1 MSNPDEDVFVIC
13 GGQGASKTVSILELI
28 IQSLLN
34 SDKEATVLSSELSK
48 MKRTVIRDYK
58 KICKDWG
65 VIQDESDF
73 NKSESKHEYSNG
85 SYLDFLGADV
95 NDIGKGFRRD
105 LLYINEADKMEI
117 DTAVQ
122 FISRAKL
129 TIIDYNPDALFWGDD
144 YINENNF
151 LRLTFEDNEYL
162 SKSEVKSILDYKNK
176 GFHNPDLPTEKLFK
190 DSNIKNKYWANKWKV
205 YGLGLVGALEGVVFT
220 NWEIIESI
228 PEQSKYVKSGIDFG
242 YTNDPTTIIDKYT
255 FNGIPIYDEALYEK
269 GLVNSAI
276 AKELKS
282 FKRNVVAD
290 SAEPKSIQ
298 EIKNYGVLIKGAEKG
313 KDSISF
319 GVQNIQSYEK
329 FYVTRRS
336 VNLIAELG
344 KYVWAKDK
352 QGNSLNVPIDNHN
365 HCIDP
370 IRYIEE
376 EETLKPKTKVKKS
389 GYIE

>member
-13 GGQGASKTVSILELI
+13 GGQGASKTISIIELI

-34 SDKEATVLSSELSK
+34 SEKEATILSSELSK

-58 KICKDWG
+58 KICRDWN
-65 VIQDESDF
+65 VIQEEHDF
-73 NKSESKHEYSNG
+73 NKSESKHEYDNG

-95 NDIGKGFRRD
+95 NDVGKGFRRD
-105 LLYINEADKMEI
+105 ILYINEADKMDI

-122 FISRAKL
+122 FISRAGL

-151 LRLTFEDNEYL
+151 IRLTYEDNEYL
-162 SKSEVKSILDYKNK
+162 SNSEVKSILDYKIK
-176 GFHNPDLPTEKLFK
+176 GFNDPNLPEEELFK
-190 DSNIKNKYWANKWKV
+190 ESNIKNKYWSNKWKV
-205 YGLGLVGALEGVVFT
+205 YGLGKVGSLEGVVFT
-220 NWEIIESI
+220 NWEIIDSI
-228 PEQSKYVKSGIDFG
+228 PDDAKYIKSGVDFG

-255 FNGIPIYDEALYEK
+255 FNGFPIYDEALYQK

-298 EIKNYGVLIKGAEKG
+298 EIKNHGVIIKGAEKG

-336 VNLIAELG
+336 INLITELG
-344 KYVWAKDK
+344 IYIWAKDR

-376 EETLKPKTKVKKS
+376 EETLKPKTKVRAS